1 MKTMTARPIA
11 APSTTTGANSLTQGE
26 RYLTLGGSW
35 AAWLFDALDATVFGF
50 VLLAV
55 AKSFSVGMG
64 EVVSTVA
71 WFLLATGIGGFFLGN
86 IADKIGRK
94 KTMLLSVFVYGTGT
108 LLCGYADSLWQLN
121 VCRFCVGIAVGG
133 LWSAAAALV
142 SEIWPPAG
150 RAKAFAVMQTGWSGG
165 GLLAAIFAWTFL
177 KTSDPESW
185 RSLFIYASIPA
196 YFTLVFIML
205 FVKES
210 PVWLANRE
218 FMRQN
223 AKKGRL
229 MEIFSPQHLK
239 LTLLGLSISVLGMYG
254 YWIIMTFM
262 PAYLQNILNV
272 RIDQAPVFVIWIGI
286 GATIGYLAYG
296 YLAEAIGRRL
306 SFAIFFAGMA
316 IMVPVFAYSATL
328 MPLTDGKLLFTTQNV
343 ITLGSL
349 AALLGFFTGYFSGF
363 GSWYSELFPTS
374 IRSTASGFCFNFGRV
389 GAIAGI
395 KLVPILIPL
404 VGFTA
409 TISLASVSYAIAAVL
424 VFTLQETKGAQLTSG
439 N

>member
-1 MKTMTARPIA
+1 MKTITASPA
-11 APSTTTGANSLTQGE
+11 SASSPTTSNNSLTSSQ

-50 VLLAV
+50 VLLAI
-55 AKSFSVGMG
+55 AKTFSVGMG
-64 EVVSTVA
+64 DVVSTVA

-86 IADKIGRK
+86 ISDKIGRK
-94 KTMLLSVFVYGTGT
+94 KTMMLSVFVYGTGT

-121 VCRFCVGIAVGG
+121 ICRFCVGIAVGG

-165 GLLAAIFAWTFL
+165 GLLAAVFAWSFL
-177 KTSDPESW
+177 KTDDPESW

-223 AKKGRL
+223 ANKGRL
-229 MEIFSPQHLK
+229 MEIFSPQYLK
-239 LTLLGLSISVLGMYG
+239 VTLLGLSISVLGMYG
-254 YWIIMTFM
+254 YWIITTFM

-328 MPLTDGKLLFTTQNV
+328 MPLTDGKLLFTTQNIV
-343 ITLGSL
+343 ILGSL

-363 GSWYSELFPTS
+363 GAWYSELFPTS

-409 TISLASVSYAIAAVL
+409 TISLASVSYAIAAVM
-424 VFTLQETKGAQLTSG
+424 VFTLQETKGVQLTSG

>member
-1 MKTMTARPIA
+1 MKSIASGATASA
-11 APSTTTGANSLTQGE
+11 TSLQGSGTLTTSQ
-26 RYLTLGGSW
+26 RYVTLGGSW
-35 AAWLFDALDATVFGF
+35 AAWLFDALDATIFGF

-55 AKSFSVGMG
+55 AKTFSVGMSD
-64 EVVSTVA
+64 VVSTVA
-71 WFLLATGIGGFFLGN
+71 WFLLATGIGGFLLGN
-86 IADKIGRK
+86 LSDKIGRK
-94 KTMLLSVFVYGTGT
+94 KTMMLSVLVYGTGT
-108 LLCGYADSLWQLN
+108 LLCGFAETLWQLDMF
-121 VCRFCVGIAVGG
+121 RFCVGIGVGG

-165 GLLAAIFAWTFL
+165 GLLAAIFAWSFL
-177 KTSDPESW
+177 DSNNPDSW
-185 RSLFIYASIPA
+185 RMLFVYASIPS
-196 YFTLVFIML
+196 FLTLLFIWL

-218 FMRQN
+218 FMRSN
-223 AKKGRL
+223 AGKGRL
-229 MEIFSPQHLK
+229 TEIFSPKYLK
-239 LTLLGLSISVLGMYG
+239 TTMLGLSISVLGMYG
-254 YWIIMTFM
+254 YWIITTFM

-296 YLAEAIGRRL
+296 YLAEIIGRRL
-306 SFAIFFAGMA
+306 AFATFFGGMA

-363 GSWYSELFPTS
+363 GAWYAELFPTS
-374 IRSTASGFCFNFGRV
+374 IRATASGFCFNFGRI

-409 TISLASVSYAIAAVL
+409 TISLASVAYVIAAIM
-424 VFTLQETKGAQLTSG
+424 VFTLQETKGAELTSG

>member
-1 MKTMTARPIA
+1 MKTITASPIA
-11 APSTTTGANSLTQGE
+11 VPSSATSANSLTQGE

-64 EVVSTVA
+64 DVVSTVA

-177 KTSDPESW
+177 KTDDPESW

-223 AKKGRL
+223 AHKGRL
-229 MEIFSPQHLK
+229 MEIFSPQYLK

-254 YWIIMTFM
+254 YWIITTFM

-363 GSWYSELFPTS
+363 GAWYSELFPTS

-404 VGFTA
+404 IGFTA
-409 TISLASVSYAIAAVL
+409 TISLASVSYAIAAVM

>member
-1 MKTMTARPIA
+1 MKNLASTVTADAVPA
-11 APSTTTGANSLTQGE
+11 DASGE
-26 RYLTLGGSW
+26 LSSSQRYATLGGSW

-50 VLLAV
+50 VLLAI
-55 AKSFSVGMG
+55 AKTFSVGLND
-64 EVVSTVA
+64 VVSTVA

-86 IADKIGRK
+86 ISDKIGRK
-94 KTMLLSVFVYGTGT
+94 KTMMLSVFVYGSGT
-108 LLCGYADSLWQLN
+108 LLCGFAESLWQLN
-121 VCRFCVGIAVGG
+121 LFRFCVGIAVGG

-165 GLLAAIFAWTFL
+165 GLLAAIFAWSFL
-177 KTSDPESW
+177 DASNPESW
-185 RSLFIYASIPA
+185 RKLFIYASIPA
-196 YFTLVFIML
+196 YFTLVFIWL

-218 FMRQN
+218 FMRRN
-223 AKKGRL
+223 ADKGRL
-229 MEIFSPQHLK
+229 MEIFRAQYLK
-239 LTLLGLSISVLGMYG
+239 VTLLGLSISVLGMYG
-254 YWIIMTFM
+254 YWIITTFM

-286 GATIGYLAYG
+286 GATLGYLAYG
-296 YLAEAIGRRL
+296 YLAESIGRRL
-306 SFAIFFAGMA
+306 SFAVFFAGMA

-328 MPLTDGKLLFTTQNV
+328 MPLTDGKLLFTTGNV

-363 GSWYSELFPTS
+363 GAWYSELFPTS

-395 KLVPILIPL
+395 KLVPVLIPL
-404 VGFTA
+404 IGFTA
-409 TISLASVSYAIAAVL
+409 TISLASVSYAIAAVM
-424 VFTLQETKGAQLTSG
+424 VFTLQETKGVQLTSG